1 MTQQECHA
9 HSRHHL
15 VSLSRAAFPSDF
27 FLIRI
32 SFNFF
37 CEILIRIFLQLLMR
51 KSPIS
56 SAANNLLSLFANMEP
71 VKSFARTPLQR
82 PLMQKPLCR
91 MRNHSHSVE
100 KLLLLAQIHL
110 PFKTKQAPSKCD
122 CEIVHLAQNYPTE
135 QKKRAEFA
143 SALVRMYSNPISD
156 PNISCHKN
164 ITSHKNI
171 TAVHD
176 GKLLE

>member
-1 MTQQECHA
+1 MTQQKCHA

-71 VKSFARTPLQR
+71 LKSFARTPLQR
-82 PLMQKPLCR
+82 PLMQNPFAVCETIHILW
-91 MRNHSHSVE
+91 RNCFFLH
-100 KLLLLAQIHL
+100 KFIYHL
-110 PFKTKQAPSKCD
+110 KRNKRLPNAIAKSCTLHK
-122 CEIVHLAQNYPTE
+122 NYPTE
-135 QKKRAEFA
+135 QKKKSR
-143 SALVRMYSNPISD
+143 VRICSRSNVFKSYF
-156 PNISCHKN
+156 
-164 ITSHKNI
+164 
-171 TAVHD
+171 
-176 GKLLE
+176 